1 MHPFLERLIE
11 RARSPKRRIAFAEG
25 DDPRVIEAA
34 RRLKGDGVVEPVLIS
49 RNTTPGIE
57 SVYPPGSPLLG
68 GCTGHYFERRK
79 ATGVTELEAGA
90 AARKPLILQP

>member
-34 RRLKGDGVVEPVLIS
+34 RRLKGDGVVEPVLI
-49 RNTTPGIE
+49 
-57 SVYPPGSPLLG
+57 
-68 GCTGHYFERRK
+68 
-79 ATGVTELEAGA
+79 
-90 AARKPLILQP
+90 